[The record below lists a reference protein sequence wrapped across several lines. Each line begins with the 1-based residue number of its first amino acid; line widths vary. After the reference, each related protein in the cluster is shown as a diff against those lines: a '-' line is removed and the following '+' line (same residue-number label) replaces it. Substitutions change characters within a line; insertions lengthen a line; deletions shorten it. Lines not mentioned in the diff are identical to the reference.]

1 MQPKIENQFKLMITQ
16 LQKQGKYCEKH
27 VPDSLKINKNQKR
40 ITIKFEKKNKHEKPI
55 PKHMTN
61 YYHLSHFLM

>member
-27 VPDSLKINKNQKR
+27 APDSLKINKNQKR
-40 ITIKFEKKNKHEKPI
+40 IIIKFEKLIAKH
-55 PKHMTN
+55 HSN
-61 YYHLSHFLM
+61 